1 MVNQGEPHIVI
12 GTLISGG
19 CVGTGKICQ
28 KSGGILMGTFVV
40 LAVLILA
47 VGLVLRS
54 MIRAKKAGKSLQC
67 GCDCSSCGGHCC
79 SSELKE
85 NHTK

>member
-1 MVNQGEPHIVI
+1 
-12 GTLISGG
+12 
-19 CVGTGKICQ
+19 
-28 KSGGILMGTFVV
+28 MGTFVL